1 MATSTVGETQ
11 VFSPARRWT
20 RYKLD
25 VPVRVITHR
34 SSTSS
39 VINGRG
45 KDISEGGMAV
55 FAGVELSL
63 GERIEIEFTPPY
75 GLPIRVQGLVRN
87 RSEYRYGVEFVAF
100 SERQQE
106 AVTRLKDV
114 LRAAVN
120 LE

>member
-45 KDISEGGMAV
+45 KDISEGGMAIQAEEQMLPGMRCRV
-55 FAGVELSL
+55 
-63 GERIEIEFTPPY
+63 RFT
-75 GLPIRVQGLVRN
+75 LPN
-87 RSEYRYGVEFVAF
+87 
-100 SERQQE
+100 
-106 AVTRLKDV
+106 DV
-114 LRAAVN
+114 NPIVSDCLLYTSPSPRD
-120 LE
+120 